1 VRHSEACHS
10 WWVVK
15 TRSLQKGVTLNVP
28 CAFCGFCEVVFR
40 EWHGVVVV
48 TYGALSLFLER
59 SDPGMTEA
67 RRRRFQQ
74 ARIYALIGA
83 VSVATL
89 CLLYLREWEIPAPF
103 PSKFWNALAAFFILG
118 ILSESFSFTIPI
130 ANVRT
135 SVSFVPFIASVV
147 LFRHPWPMFVAG
159 ATALVADTFV
169 HHKPLVRVWFNTA
182 QFMLALGLAS
192 LAYSALGGPVSLDT
206 FDPGRSFLISF
217 VSLVVVYFLVNQGSV
232 ALAVSLSSGV
242 SVREAWDRVGKD
254 ALTTDLLSS
263 TLAILLVFL
272 YVKLQLL
279 GLAILVFPL
288 FLVRQLYQ
296 MNFQLQEELEEKLEL
311 MVKAMEARDPYT
323 SGHSLRVSEYAL
335 AIARELRLSAN
346 EVDTIKRAALLH
358 DVGKIYEE
366 FAPLLRKEGKL
377 TAEERIT
384 MRTHVLRSAE
394 LVQTAARLRGLV
406 QAMIRHHHEN
416 FDGSGYPDGLS
427 GDEIPVGA
435 RIIMI
440 ADTIDAMTTDRPYR
454 RAMTL
459 ARALEELEKHA
470 GSQFDPRLVQVVA
483 NSGAI
488 RKFFGGGTR
497 ADESVQIGARAP
509 RPGWGQRVAT

>member
-1 VRHSEACHS
+1 
-10 WWVVK
+10 
-15 TRSLQKGVTLNVP
+15 
-28 CAFCGFCEVVFR
+28 
-40 EWHGVVVV
+40 
-48 TYGALSLFLER
+48 
-59 SDPGMTEA
+59 
-67 RRRRFQQ
+67 
-74 ARIYALIGA
+74 
-83 VSVATL
+83 
-89 CLLYLREWEIPAPF
+89 
-103 PSKFWNALAAFFILG
+103 LAAFVILG

-135 SVSFVPFIASVV
+135 SVSFVPFIASVA
-147 LFRHPWPMFVAG
+147 LFRHPWPMLVAG
-159 ATALVADTFV
+159 TTALVADTFV
-169 HHKPLVRVWFNTA
+169 HHKPLVRIWFNTA
-182 QFMLALGLAS
+182 QFMLASGLAS
-192 LAYSALGGPVSLDT
+192 LVYSALGGPVNLDS
-206 FDPGRSFLISF
+206 FDFFLVPF
-217 VSLVVVYFLVNQGSV
+217 VSLVVVYFLVNSGSV

-263 TLAILLVFL
+263 TLAVLLVFL

-296 MNFQLQEELEEKLEL
+296 MNFQLQEELEEKLDL

-394 LVQTAARLRGLV
+394 LVETAARLRGLV

-459 ARALEELEKHA
+459 ARALEELEKYA
-470 GSQFDPRLVQVVA
+470 GSQFDPRLVRVVA

-488 RKFFGGGTR
+488 RKLFGGEAR
-497 ADESVQIGARAP
+497 ADELLRISAGAP